1 MVLIFRFL
9 LRSSVILLLM
19 GIKQNYVCV
28 KCGQTFTRQESGKRH
43 NMNLHSEQSHIVDST
58 TYHVGII
65 NGTYGQPEGSPSF
78 FRGLKAFKINSF
90 FKQNRKQLNPPYSF
104 NCRTE
109 DFKTNNILIS
119 ETNNRYN
126 DNPYNIGRK
135 RTDIQSHNYNNNLAH
150 DYDNYYHNEEFSQYL
165 NFYSIHDHTKKFSIR
180 DVVIVQRRLERVLPY
195 LYRIYGNYLYCLIN
209 KIIWDCR
216 YKKSYEPLDIF
227 LRRHNLSFI

>member
-19 GIKQNYVCV
+19 VIKQNYVCV

-65 NGTYGQPEGSPSF
+65 NGKYGQPEGSPSS
-78 FRGLKAFKINSF
+78 FRGLKAFKIHSS

-104 NCRTE
+104 NYRTE

-119 ETNNRYN
+119 ETNNRNNVNSYN
-126 DNPYNIGRK
+126 QRIKG
-135 RTDIQSHNYNNNLAH
+135 TDIQRHNYNNNLALDH
-150 DYDNYYHNEEFSQYL
+150 DNYYQHEEFSPDL
-165 NFYSIHDHTKKFSIR
+165 NFDS
-180 DVVIVQRRLERVLPY
+180 
-195 LYRIYGNYLYCLIN
+195 C
-209 KIIWDCR
+209 
-216 YKKSYEPLDIF
+216 
-227 LRRHNLSFI
+227 